1 MAVTVTRDKVAA
13 MLRAVQELTET
24 RVLAGIPAD
33 GADRDPEPGEK
44 SAPSNAL
51 LGYLAEYGEP
61 ENNTPARPH
70 LLPGIESVMPQVI
83 ERMKAAG
90 QAALSGKKMSVQA
103 QFTAVGLLAQ
113 NGIRAY
119 ITDATFAPLAP
130 RTIEQRQRRGR
141 SGDKP
146 LNDTGQLR
154 RAYTYVIEQKK

>member
-1 MAVTVTRDKVAA
+1 VTVTVTKDKTAELLKAVAA
-13 MLRAVQELTET
+13 LTKT

-33 GADRDPEPGEK
+33 GADRTPEPGEK
-44 SAPSNAL
+44 SAPNNAL
-51 LGYLAEYGEP
+51 LGYLAEYGQP

-90 QAALSGKKMSVQA
+90 VAALSGKKMAVQA
-103 QFTAVGLLAQ
+103 QFVAVGLLAQ

-130 RTIEQRQRRGR
+130 RTIKQRESRGR
-141 SGDKP
+141 SGTKP
-146 LNDTGQLR
+146 LMDTGQLR

>member
-1 MAVTVTRDKVAA
+1 MTVTVTRDKVAD
-13 MLRAVQELTET
+13 MLRAVAELTQT

-33 GADRDPEPGEK
+33 GADRTPEPGEK
-44 SAPSNAL
+44 SAPNNAL

-61 ENNTPARPH
+61 ERNVPARPH
-70 LLPGIESVMPQVI
+70 LLPGIESVMPQIV

-90 QAALSGKKMSVQA
+90 QAALSGKKISVQA

-130 RTIEQRQRRGR
+130 RTIKQRQARGR
-141 SGDKP
+141 TGIKP
-146 LNDTGQLR
+146 LLDTGQLR

>member
-1 MAVTVTRDKVAA
+1 MTVTVTKDNVAA

-33 GADRDPEPGEK
+33 GADRTPEPGEK
-44 SAPSNAL
+44 SAPNNAL
-51 LGYLAEYGEP
+51 LGYLAEFGEP
-61 ENNTPARPH
+61 DRNVPARPH
-70 LLPGIESVMPQVI
+70 LLPGIESVMPDI
-83 ERMKAAG
+83 IARMKAAG

-130 RTIEQRQRRGR
+130 RTLEQRKRRGR
-141 SGDKP
+141 TGEKP
-146 LNDTGQLR
+146 LLDTGQLR
-154 RAYTYVIEQKK
+154 RAYTYVIVQKR